1 MYLLDLHDIVDWVNE
16 CWASTR
22 DGHETNPRFEEMFTS
37 TFKNDVSRSLAKT
50 TGESYPVSSF

>member
-22 DGHETNPRFEEMFTS
+22 DGHETNPRFEEMFAS
-37 TFKNDVSRSLAKT
+37 AFKNDVS
-50 TGESYPVSSF
+50 